1 MTSERLTDSALNT
14 TPTATSASVARLSYP
29 QPDVT
34 VCTVNGDVDMVT
46 QPALTKKLVEAI
58 GDDNSNLVIDLSEVA
73 FFGSTGLHTLVEILD
88 RYDSDGH
95 LAVVVDSNA
104 RAARPLQVTGLD
116 KVFDLHLELGS
127 ALRACRRPP
136 RARAAEPAAPEG
148 RRSTGGVR

>member
-1 MTSERLTDSALNT
+1 VTSEQLTDITLN
-14 TPTATSASVARLSYP
+14 PRIASASVARLSYP

-34 VCTVNGDVDMVT
+34 VCTVIGDVDMVT
-46 QPALTKKLVEAI
+46 QPALAKKLIEAV
-58 GDDNSNLVIDLSEVA
+58 GDDNRSLVIDLSEVA
-73 FFGSTGLHTLVEILD
+73 FFGSTGLHTLVEIRD
-88 RYDSDGH
+88 RHDSDGH

-136 RARAAEPAAPEG
+136 RSPRPAPARPEQPG
-148 RRSTGGVR
+148 